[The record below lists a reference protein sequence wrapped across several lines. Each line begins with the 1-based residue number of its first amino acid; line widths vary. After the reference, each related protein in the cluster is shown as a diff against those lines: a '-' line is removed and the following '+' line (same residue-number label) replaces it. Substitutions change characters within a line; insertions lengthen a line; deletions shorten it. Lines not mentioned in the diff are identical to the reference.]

1 MGAWHRWAATAVAA
15 GALATALGV
24 AAGGALLASQAGME
38 VAAAGS
44 SGEAPPSREAP
55 SREAPT
61 RFSALVAGVMT
72 PALELERGH
81 APEVWEHEGMHISLT
96 LDAAERG
103 PIARLVIT
111 DAEGGEPVRGL
122 TPRAWLDGPGEDG
135 PLKGAACGAR
145 VQELK
150 GGGLADRAEVDLNGL
165 RVMLLNDDHTLSVVN
180 PQIALKQTR
189 LEALLR
195 LPGEVA
201 DWALH
206 PDGRSLYL
214 SIPELKQVLV
224 VETQGFGVASTLA
237 LDQAP
242 GALAVSPDGRHLWV
256 GGAGAEASALRVI
269 DTYDDRVV
277 EEVEVGPGPHQV
289 VFSHGGHRVWVA
301 GESLDELVA
310 IDGVSRR
317 RVGAVAVGKGV
328 VSLVRGGDYLVVA
341 RRDGEVRLFD
351 VQRGAEARV
360 PLAAGV
366 ARLDVAPGGRWAFAM
381 QPGLKQV
388 SVIDLAR
395 ATSPGAFR
403 GIEAPEKV
411 VFTKNFAY
419 IESAAG
425 AQLGMVALDALAV
438 GEPSLQ
444 WVSLAGLPGARRG
457 GRGER
462 AAGLSGVRG
471 PAGRSLFVASP
482 AQRAIVVLGEG
493 QRGLLGRIDNRVGTP
508 RALMLLDRSLKEEA
522 PGVYSTAAALDLAS
536 PRALRLD
543 LGGGIGAFCF

>member
-1 MGAWHRWAATAVAA
+1 M
-15 GALATALGV
+15 
-24 AAGGALLASQAGME
+24 
-38 VAAAGS
+38 
-44 SGEAPPSREAP
+44 
-55 SREAPT
+55 
-61 RFSALVAGVMT
+61 VAGVMT
-72 PALELERGH
+72 PALDLERGH

-96 LDAAERG
+96 FEAAERG
-103 PIARLVIT
+103 PIARLKVT
-111 DAEGGEPVRGL
+111 DAESGEPVRGL

-150 GGGLADRAEVDLNGL
+150 EGGLAERAEVDLNGL

-201 DWALH
+201 DWVLH

-237 LDQAP
+237 LEEAP

-301 GESLDELVA
+301 GERLRELVA
-310 IDGVSRR
+310 IDGPSKR

-328 VSLVRGGDYLVVA
+328 VSLVRGGDYLAVA

-351 VQRGAEARV
+351 VQRGSVARV

-403 GIEAPEKV
+403 GIEAPEEV

-425 AQLGMVALDALAV
+425 AQPGMVALDALA
-438 GEPSLQ
+438 GREPSLQ
-444 WVSLAGLPGARRG
+444 WVSTRGVGMARG
-457 GRGER
+457 GG
-462 AAGLSGVRG
+462 AGLSAVPG
-471 PAGRSLFVASP
+471 PDGRSLFVASP
-482 AQRAIVVLGEG
+482 GQRAIMVLGEG
-493 QRGLLGRIDNRVGTP
+493 QHGLLGRIDNRVGTP